1 VKILVTGGAGFI
13 GSHVVDGYLTA
24 SHQVAVVD
32 NLSTG
37 KKSNLSPAAAFY
49 ELDVASPKLE
59 GVFAAERPDL
69 VSHHAAQAS
78 VKVSTD
84 DPVFDAQ
91 QNVMGLLN
99 VLGACVKYGVKKII
113 FASSGGAIYG
123 EPLRLPVKENHAL
136 RPRSPYAI
144 AKMAGVHYLRYFA
157 QDYSLE
163 HTVLR
168 YANIYGPRQDPFGE
182 AGVVAIFSRI
192 LLDGGTPEIHWDGEQ
207 RKDYLFVGDAVR
219 ANLLALTKG
228 GNRVYNI
235 GTGQGTSVNELFQA
249 LSRIIGT
256 SVEPRFGPKRPG
268 DLRLSYL
275 DCTRARRELGWE
287 PRVALEEGLER
298 TVDYFR
304 NVDS

>member
-1 VKILVTGGAGFI
+1 MKILVTGGAGFI
-13 GSHVVDGYLTA
+13 GSHVVDGYLSA
-24 SHQVAVVD
+24 GHQVVVVD

-37 KKSNLSPAAAFY
+37 KKSNLNPAAAFY
-49 ELDVASPKLE
+49 ELDVASPKLG

-84 DPVFDAQ
+84 DPLFDAQ
-91 QNVMGLLN
+91 QNVIGLLN
-99 VLGACVKYGVKKII
+99 VLDACVKYGVKKVI

-123 EPLRLPVKENHAL
+123 EPRRLPVKEDHAL

-144 AKMAGVHYLRYFA
+144 NKMAGEHYLRYFT
-157 QDYSLE
+157 QDYGLE

-182 AGVVAIFSRI
+182 AGVVAIFSRV
-192 LLDGGTPEIHWDGEQ
+192 LLDGGIPEIHWDGEQ

-228 GNRVYNI
+228 RNRAYNI

-249 LSRIIGT
+249 LTRIIGT
-256 SVEPRFGPKRPG
+256 RVEPRFGPKRPG

-287 PRVALEEGLER
+287 PQVALEVGLKR

-304 NVDS
+304 NVNS

>member
-1 VKILVTGGAGFI
+1 MKILVTGGAGFI
-13 GSHVVDGYLTA
+13 GSHVVDGYLSA
-24 SHQVAVVD
+24 GHQVAVVD

-91 QNVMGLLN
+91 QNVVGLLN
-99 VLGACVKYGVKKII
+99 VLGAGVRYGVKKII

-123 EPLRLPVKENHAL
+123 EPLRLPVKENHTL

-144 AKMAGVHYLRYFA
+144 AKMAGEHYLRYFA
-157 QDYSLE
+157 QDYGLE
-163 HTVLR
+163 HTILR

-219 ANLLALTKG
+219 ANLLALTRG

-256 SVEPRFGPKRPG
+256 GAPPRYGPKRPG

-287 PRVALEEGLER
+287 PQVALEEGLER